1 MAMTTDDY
9 GKRIN
14 AALRAVE
21 QMHSDCSRLLL
32 DFDRV
37 MEGWKP
43 IYGNF
48 ATRDLT
54 YNVRA
59 QRWMAEGV
67 YRLYSH
73 ASLPSVVRG
82 LTICFIG
89 PDVEEPVLLVAEIKY
104 SDSESEIKTICR
116 EWDMWQVYFDWAGE
130 RTNDK
135 VISVANPDS
144 DKRIRSALLVAKP
157 LYSINSLDEVTE
169 LMKLVTNNT
178 ESKSLAQGA
187 Q

>member
-1 MAMTTDDY
+1 MVMTTEDY
-9 GKRIN
+9 GKRMS

-67 YRLYSH
+67 YRQYFH
-73 ASLPSVVRG
+73 PSLPSVVRG
-82 LTICFIG
+82 LTICFIE
-89 PDVEEPVLLVAEIKY
+89 PDIEEPMLLVAEIKY
-104 SDSESEIKTICR
+104 AGSESEIKTVCR
-116 EWDMWQVYFDWAGE
+116 EWDMWQIYFDWAE
-130 RTNDK
+130 ARTNDK

-157 LYSINSLDEVTE
+157 LYSINSLDEVIE

-178 ESKSLAQGA
+178 EPKSVAQGA
-187 Q
+187 R